1 VRLRGVATD
10 YAVVLQ
16 RDGLPLSEAEAIC
29 FLARS
34 APSRPRQ
41 RCFSDLITAPFAGMT
56 GVVRLCREPSKRF
69 AWAVGIRC
77 ASNYERTNIP
87 VILTALIVRCS
98 ICGLDCRVKPGND
111 DNATWRQ
118 RFNARAQPLY
128 ADRAFRCA
136 ASSALATPPCA
147 ADQLTGF
154 SRKRRTSARALL
166 EK

>member
-56 GVVRLCREPSKRF
+56 GVVRLCREPSKR
-69 AWAVGIRC
+69 VDR
-77 ASNYERTNIP
+77 SR
-87 VILTALIVRCS
+87 S
-98 ICGLDCRVKPGND
+98 IGGLDCRVKPGND
-111 DNATWRQ
+111 DNVLLCNRISSC
-118 RFNARAQPLY
+118 
-128 ADRAFRCA
+128 ADLTH
-136 ASSALATPPCA
+136 ASRKESALPASGVRNEIGYSPVAFVGIEGGAGGEDSSTGHVVDFQ
-147 ADQLTGF
+147 ADAVGVFEQNVVVAGDP
-154 SRKRRTSARALL
+154 
-166 EK
+166 